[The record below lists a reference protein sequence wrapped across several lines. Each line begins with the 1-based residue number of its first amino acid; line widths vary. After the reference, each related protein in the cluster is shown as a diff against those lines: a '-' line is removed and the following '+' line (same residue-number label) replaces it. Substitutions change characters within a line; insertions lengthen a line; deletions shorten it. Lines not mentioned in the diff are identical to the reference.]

1 MYSHSSPPTPPFPLG
16 VNVQSFQLSCIGCF
30 TFPSPL
36 YLFLLYLG
44 EELNGAGNVSFKSPQ
59 LAETDAP
66 LVFFQSNQ
74 LMMAFKCC
82 TFFPHLLFYRM
93 FHPCLSLHWDKC
105 RNEASAARGRKDAI
119 GSSASAASSTPIADF
134 ASLLTAGVICTPC
147 PAPTLLPL
155 CQHTIR
161 TPPSREKQS
170 EAAPIHWSG
179 CEGRGGGLFGS
190 KEGKR

>member
-1 MYSHSSPPTPPFPLG
+1 M
-16 VNVQSFQLSCIGCF
+16 
-30 TFPSPL
+30 
-36 YLFLLYLG
+36 
-44 EELNGAGNVSFKSPQ
+44 SFKSPQ

-134 ASLLTAGVICTPC
+134 ASL
-147 PAPTLLPL
+147 
-155 CQHTIR
+155 
-161 TPPSREKQS
+161 
-170 EAAPIHWSG
+170 
-179 CEGRGGGLFGS
+179 
-190 KEGKR
+190 